1 MENRKAE
8 PGGRADNRHRL
19 REILAV
25 FARHGILRG
34 LTPVKLRLIIQDLG
48 PTFVKL
54 GQILSMRQDMLPAE
68 YCQELT
74 LLRADVSPMPFG
86 EVKEVVEAEYGVP
99 MKSLFLS
106 FEETPL
112 GSASIAQVHA
122 AVLRDGNEVAV
133 KVQRPGV
140 RDTMARDIVLLR
152 RAAGILQ
159 RAGAISAAVMALLS
173 DLTREQHRTKAM
185 AMIGMTIGL
194 SFAVAM
200 VVGPLLT
207 RAFGLSGLFLA
218 TGAMALVGIVIVMF
232 MVPRS
237 TGTLQHRESG
247 VARQA
252 LLPTLRHPD
261 LLRLDLG
268 IFVLHAMLMS
278 SFIALPLAL
287 VEKAG
292 LPKEQHWWVYLT
304 ALLISFFAM
313 IPFIIYGEKK
323 RKMKRV
329 LLGAVVTLM
338 LTELFFWKFGDSL
351 RALVIGTVVFF
362 TAFNL
367 LEASLPSLISKVS
380 PAGGKG
386 TAMGVYSTSQFLGS
400 ALGGILGGWMFQ
412 HGGLSVVFLGC
423 AGLAALW
430 LAFAVTMRKPPYL
443 TSLRLPLSPEAL
455 REAGL
460 AERLKAVTGVT
471 DAVIV
476 AEESAIYIKL
486 DTELLDRATLE
497 QLVNPAP
504 TCEA

>member
-1 MENRKAE
+1 MHDPHSERMSSGE
-8 PGGRADNRHRL
+8 TRAASG
-19 REILAV
+19 LALV
-25 FARHGILRG
+25 FAFRMLGMFMVLPVLATYGMDLAGATPALIGLAIGAYG
-34 LTPVKLRLIIQDLG
+34 LTQALFQIPFGVISDRIGRRPVIYLGLII
-48 PTFVKL
+48 F
-54 GQILSMRQDMLPAE
+54 A
-68 YCQELT
+68 
-74 LLRADVSPMPFG
+74 
-86 EVKEVVEAEYGVP
+86 
-99 MKSLFLS
+99 
-106 FEETPL
+106 L
-112 GSASIAQVHA
+112 GSVLAANADSIWSVIAGR
-122 AVLRDGNEVAV
+122 VLQG
-133 KVQRPGV
+133 
-140 RDTMARDIVLLR
+140 
-152 RAAGILQ
+152 
-159 RAGAISAAVMALLS
+159 AGAISAAVMALLS

-218 TGAMALVGIVIVMF
+218 TGAMAMLGILIVAF

-252 LLPTLRHPD
+252 LMPTLKHPD

-278 SFIALPLAL
+278 SFVALPLAL

-329 LLGAVVTLM
+329 LLGAVLTLL
-338 LTELFFWKFGDSL
+338 LTELFFWRFGDSL
-351 RALVIGTVVFF
+351 RALVVATVVFF

-367 LEASLPSLISKVS
+367 LEATLPSLISKVS

-400 ALGGILGGWMFQ
+400 ALGGIMGGWLYQ

-423 AGLAALW
+423 AALAALW
-430 LAFAVTMRKPPYL
+430 FAFAVTMREPPYV
-443 TSLRLPLSPEAL
+443 TSLRLPLSPEAI

-460 AERLKAVTGVT
+460 VERLKAVVGVT
-471 DAVIV
+471 DAVVV
-476 AEESAIYIKL
+476 AEEAAIYIKL
-486 DTELLDRATLE
+486 DTELLDRTTLE
-497 QLVNPAP
+497 GLVNNPAP
-504 TCEA
+504 TACEA

>member
-1 MENRKAE
+1 MHDPHSERMSSGE
-8 PGGRADNRHRL
+8 TRAASG
-19 REILAV
+19 LALV
-25 FARHGILRG
+25 FAFRMLGMFMVLPVLATYGMELAGATPALIGLAIGAYG
-34 LTPVKLRLIIQDLG
+34 LTQAL
-48 PTFVKL
+48 F
-54 GQILSMRQDMLPAE
+54 QI
-68 YCQELT
+68 
-74 LLRADVSPMPFG
+74 PFG
-86 EVKEVVEAEYGVP
+86 VISDRIGRRPVIYLGLIVFA
-99 MKSLFLS
+99 
-106 FEETPL
+106 L
-112 GSASIAQVHA
+112 GSVLAANSDSIWGVIAGR
-122 AVLRDGNEVAV
+122 VLQG
-133 KVQRPGV
+133 
-140 RDTMARDIVLLR
+140 
-152 RAAGILQ
+152 
-159 RAGAISAAVMALLS
+159 AGAISAAVMALLS

-207 RAFGLSGLFLA
+207 SAFGLSGLFLA
-218 TGAMALVGIVIVMF
+218 TAAMALVGIVIVMF

-247 VARQA
+247 VAKQA

-329 LLGAVVTLM
+329 LLGAVGTLM
-338 LTELFFWKFGDSL
+338 LTELFFWQFGDSV
-351 RALVIGTVVFF
+351 RTLVIGTVVFF

-400 ALGGILGGWMFQ
+400 ALGGILGGWLFQ
-412 HGGLSVVFLGC
+412 HGGLSVVFLGG

-430 LAFAVTMRKPPYL
+430 LAFAVTMREPPYV

-471 DAVIV
+471 DAVVV
-476 AEESAIYIKL
+476 AEEAAIYIKL

>member
-1 MENRKAE
+1 MHDPHSERMSSGE
-8 PGGRADNRHRL
+8 TRAASG
-19 REILAV
+19 LALV
-25 FARHGILRG
+25 FAFRMLGMFMVLPVLATYGMDLAGATPALIGLAIGAYG
-34 LTPVKLRLIIQDLG
+34 LTQAI
-48 PTFVKL
+48 F
-54 GQILSMRQDMLPAE
+54 QI
-68 YCQELT
+68 
-74 LLRADVSPMPFG
+74 PFG
-86 EVKEVVEAEYGVP
+86 MISDRIGRRPVIYLGLIVFA
-99 MKSLFLS
+99 
-106 FEETPL
+106 L
-112 GSASIAQVHA
+112 GSVLAANSDSIW
-122 AVLRDGNEVAV
+122 
-133 KVQRPGV
+133 GV
-140 RDTMARDIVLLR
+140 I
-152 RAAGILQ
+152 AGRILQ
-159 RAGAISAAVMALLS
+159 GAGAISAAVMALLS

-218 TGAMALVGIVIVMF
+218 TGAMALCGIVIVMF

-247 VARQA
+247 VAKQA

-400 ALGGILGGWMFQ
+400 ALGGILGGWLFQ

-430 LAFAVTMRKPPYL
+430 LAFAVTMREPPYV

>member
-1 MENRKAE
+1 MHDPHSERMSSGE
-8 PGGRADNRHRL
+8 TRAASG
-19 REILAV
+19 LALV
-25 FARHGILRG
+25 FAFRMLGMFMVLPVLATYGMDLAGATPALIGLAIGAYG
-34 LTPVKLRLIIQDLG
+34 LTQAI
-48 PTFVKL
+48 F
-54 GQILSMRQDMLPAE
+54 QI
-68 YCQELT
+68 
-74 LLRADVSPMPFG
+74 PFG
-86 EVKEVVEAEYGVP
+86 VISDRIGRRPVIYLGLIVFA
-99 MKSLFLS
+99 
-106 FEETPL
+106 L
-112 GSASIAQVHA
+112 GSVLAANSDSIW
-122 AVLRDGNEVAV
+122 
-133 KVQRPGV
+133 GV
-140 RDTMARDIVLLR
+140 I
-152 RAAGILQ
+152 AGRILQ
-159 RAGAISAAVMALLS
+159 GAGAISAAVMALLS

-218 TGAMALVGIVIVMF
+218 TGAMALCGIVIVMF

-247 VARQA
+247 VAKQA

-430 LAFAVTMRKPPYL
+430 LAFAVTMREPPYV

>member
-1 MENRKAE
+1 
-8 PGGRADNRHRL
+8 
-19 REILAV
+19 
-25 FARHGILRG
+25 
-34 LTPVKLRLIIQDLG
+34 
-48 PTFVKL
+48 
-54 GQILSMRQDMLPAE
+54 
-68 YCQELT
+68 
-74 LLRADVSPMPFG
+74 
-86 EVKEVVEAEYGVP
+86 
-99 MKSLFLS
+99 
-106 FEETPL
+106 
-112 GSASIAQVHA
+112 
-122 AVLRDGNEVAV
+122 
-133 KVQRPGV
+133 
-140 RDTMARDIVLLR
+140 
-152 RAAGILQ
+152 
-159 RAGAISAAVMALLS
+159 MALLS

-207 RAFGLSGLFLA
+207 SAFGLSGLFLA
-218 TGAMALVGIVIVMF
+218 TAAMALVGIVIVMF

-247 VARQA
+247 VAKQA

-329 LLGAVVTLM
+329 LLGAVGTLM
-338 LTELFFWKFGDSL
+338 LTELFFWQFGDSL
-351 RALVIGTVVFF
+351 RTLVIGTVVFF

-400 ALGGILGGWMFQ
+400 ALGGILGGWLFQ
-412 HGGLSVVFLGC
+412 HGGLSVVFLGG

-430 LAFAVTMRKPPYL
+430 LAFAVTMREPPYV

-471 DAVIV
+471 DAVVV
-476 AEESAIYIKL
+476 AEEAAIYIKL

>member
-1 MENRKAE
+1 MHDPHSERMSSGE
-8 PGGRADNRHRL
+8 TRAASG
-19 REILAV
+19 LALV
-25 FARHGILRG
+25 FAFRMLGMFMVLPVLATYGMDLAGATPALIGLAIGAYG
-34 LTPVKLRLIIQDLG
+34 LTQAI
-48 PTFVKL
+48 F
-54 GQILSMRQDMLPAE
+54 QI
-68 YCQELT
+68 
-74 LLRADVSPMPFG
+74 PFG
-86 EVKEVVEAEYGVP
+86 VISDRIGRRPVIYLGLIVFA
-99 MKSLFLS
+99 
-106 FEETPL
+106 L
-112 GSASIAQVHA
+112 GSVLAANSDSIW
-122 AVLRDGNEVAV
+122 
-133 KVQRPGV
+133 GV
-140 RDTMARDIVLLR
+140 I
-152 RAAGILQ
+152 AGRILQ
-159 RAGAISAAVMALLS
+159 GAGAISAAVMALLS

-218 TGAMALVGIVIVMF
+218 TGAMALCGIVIVMF

-247 VARQA
+247 VAKQA

-329 LLGAVVTLM
+329 LLGAVITLM

-400 ALGGILGGWMFQ
+400 ALGGILGGWLFQ

-430 LAFAVTMRKPPYL
+430 LAFAVTMREPPYV

-460 AERLKAVTGVT
+460 AERLKAVNGVT

>member
-1 MENRKAE
+1 MHDPHSERMSSGE
-8 PGGRADNRHRL
+8 TRAASG
-19 REILAV
+19 LALV
-25 FARHGILRG
+25 FAFRMLGMFMVLPVLATYGMDLAGATPALIGLAIGAYG
-34 LTPVKLRLIIQDLG
+34 LTQAI
-48 PTFVKL
+48 F
-54 GQILSMRQDMLPAE
+54 QI
-68 YCQELT
+68 
-74 LLRADVSPMPFG
+74 PFG
-86 EVKEVVEAEYGVP
+86 IISDRIGRRPVIYLGLIVFA
-99 MKSLFLS
+99 
-106 FEETPL
+106 L
-112 GSASIAQVHA
+112 GSVLAANSDSIW
-122 AVLRDGNEVAV
+122 
-133 KVQRPGV
+133 GV
-140 RDTMARDIVLLR
+140 I
-152 RAAGILQ
+152 AGRILQ
-159 RAGAISAAVMALLS
+159 GAGAISAAVMALLS

-218 TGAMALVGIVIVMF
+218 TGAMALCGIVIVMF

-247 VARQA
+247 VAKQA

-400 ALGGILGGWMFQ
+400 ALGGILGGWLFQ

-430 LAFAVTMRKPPYL
+430 LAFAVTMREPPYV

-471 DAVIV
+471 DAVLV

>member
-1 MENRKAE
+1 MHDPHSDRMSGSET
-8 PGGRADNRHRL
+8 RAASG
-19 REILAV
+19 LALV
-25 FARHGILRG
+25 FAFRMLGMFMVLPVLATYGMDLAGATPALIGLAIGAYG
-34 LTPVKLRLIIQDLG
+34 LTQAI
-48 PTFVKL
+48 F
-54 GQILSMRQDMLPAE
+54 QI
-68 YCQELT
+68 
-74 LLRADVSPMPFG
+74 PFG
-86 EVKEVVEAEYGVP
+86 VISDRIGRRPVIYLGLIVFA
-99 MKSLFLS
+99 
-106 FEETPL
+106 L
-112 GSASIAQVHA
+112 GSVLAANSDSIWGVIAGR
-122 AVLRDGNEVAV
+122 VLQG
-133 KVQRPGV
+133 
-140 RDTMARDIVLLR
+140 
-152 RAAGILQ
+152 
-159 RAGAISAAVMALLS
+159 AGAISAAVMALLS

-351 RALVIGTVVFF
+351 RALVVGTVVFF

-400 ALGGILGGWMFQ
+400 ALGGILGGWLFQ

-430 LAFAVTMRKPPYL
+430 LAFAVTMREPPYV

-504 TCEA
+504 TCEAYG

>member
-1 MENRKAE
+1 MHDPQSERMSGSE
-8 PGGRADNRHRL
+8 TRAASG
-19 REILAV
+19 LALV
-25 FARHGILRG
+25 FAFRMLGMFMVLPVLATYGMDLAGATPALIGLAIGAYG
-34 LTPVKLRLIIQDLG
+34 LTQAL
-48 PTFVKL
+48 F
-54 GQILSMRQDMLPAE
+54 QI
-68 YCQELT
+68 
-74 LLRADVSPMPFG
+74 PFG
-86 EVKEVVEAEYGVP
+86 IISDRIGRRPVIYLGLIVFA
-99 MKSLFLS
+99 
-106 FEETPL
+106 L
-112 GSASIAQVHA
+112 GSVLAAQSDSIWGVIAGR
-122 AVLRDGNEVAV
+122 VLQG
-133 KVQRPGV
+133 
-140 RDTMARDIVLLR
+140 
-152 RAAGILQ
+152 
-159 RAGAISAAVMALLS
+159 AGAISAAVMALLS

-218 TGAMALVGIVIVMF
+218 TGAMALLGIVIIRF

-237 TGTLQHRESG
+237 TDTLQHRESG
-247 VARQA
+247 VAKQA

-329 LLGAVVTLM
+329 LLGAVSTLM
-338 LTELFFWKFGDSL
+338 LTELFFWQFGDSL
-351 RALVIGTVVFF
+351 RTLVIGTVVFF

-400 ALGGILGGWMFQ
+400 ALGGILGGWFFQ
-412 HGGLSVVFLGC
+412 HGGLSAVFLGC
-423 AGLAALW
+423 SALAALW
-430 LAFAVTMRKPPYL
+430 LVFAVTMREPPYV
-443 TSLRLPLSPEAL
+443 TSLRLPLSPQAL

-460 AERLKAVTGVT
+460 AERLKAVKGVT
-471 DAVIV
+471 DAVV
-476 AEESAIYIKL
+476 VTEESAIYIKL

-504 TCEA
+504 VREA